1 MSDDQKIG
9 KLLAEAQQAMQSNR
23 PKQAIRAARQVLDI
37 SPNNAPA
44 LYISGLA
51 ENARGR
57 QDVALNFLELA
68 HKASPNVPEIQFNLG
83 VLYGLAGRTQDAE
96 EIFLKMLPAQQ
107 DNVNVLANLGRAQY
121 ANGKWKEAARS
132 LEAASKLAP
141 GHHGILEQLAAS
153 LQMSGDLRGAEK
165 AYRRALA
172 INGASPE
179 VHYNLGTLLSQKY
192 DVDGA
197 LSAYKQAVHLNP
209 KHGLAQRNLGHLLSK
224 AGRFE
229 EAIDPHRQALRAF
242 PGDANIAYDLGY
254 ALAVTGRE
262 HEAIKLLRSTHER
275 NPDAPDFMTMISM
288 AYFRAGDAGNAALW
302 AEKALEARPGD
313 NTALAYRCMAQ
324 NEMGRFDEARPVYDI
339 DNLVM
344 AQPIEAP
351 EGFAS
356 VETFNEAFV
365 DYIRNHPSLENSPLN
380 RSLKGGQSTRELL
393 DSDAPAAAGFRVA
406 IQRAVARYCELH
418 PVNAD
423 HPFLAR
429 RPEKTEIA
437 CWANVIERG
446 GFQDVHF
453 HPTSWLSGVYYP
465 KLPSVV
471 SDPAREPEG
480 WLEFGRAYYMLGAKN
495 EPPLRL
501 VKPEEGLIVLF
512 PAYFGHR
519 TIPFETDE
527 ERISVAFDVMPAD
540 AAVGF

>member
-1 MSDDQKIG
+1 MSDEQKIG
-9 KLLAEAQQAMQSNR
+9 KLLTEAQQAMQSNR
-23 PKQAIRAARQVLDI
+23 PKQAIRAARQVLDVA
-37 SPNNAPA
+37 PNNAPA

-51 ENARGR
+51 EDARGR
-57 QDVALNFLELA
+57 RDVALNFLELA
-68 HKASPNVPEIQFNLG
+68 HKADPSVPEIQFNLG
-83 VLYGLAGRTQDAE
+83 VLYGLAGRTQEAE
-96 EIFLKMLPAQQ
+96 ATFLKMLPAQQ
-107 DNVNVLANLGRAQY
+107 ANVNVLANLGRAQY
-121 ANGKWKEAARS
+121 ANGKWKEAART
-132 LEAASKLAP
+132 LDAASKLAP
-141 GHHGILEQLAAS
+141 EHHGILEQLAAS
-153 LQMSGDLRGAEK
+153 QQQAGDLQAAEK
-165 AYRRALA
+165 TYRRVLA
-172 INGASPE
+172 ISGTNPQ
-179 VHYNLGTLLSQKY
+179 VHFNLGTLLSQRY
-192 DVDGA
+192 DVEGA
-197 LSAYKQAVHLNP
+197 LSAYKQAVKLDP

-229 EAIDPHRQALRAF
+229 EAIEPHRQALRAF
-242 PGDANIAYDLGY
+242 TGDPGIAYDLGY

-275 NPDAPDFMTMISM
+275 NPGVPDFMTMISM
-288 AYFRAGDAGNAALW
+288 AYFRAGDPENAALW

-324 NEMGRFDEARPVYDI
+324 NEMGQFDEARSVYDI
-339 DNLVM
+339 EGLVM
-344 AQPIEAP
+344 PLAIEPPA
-351 EGFAS
+351 GFDS
-356 VETFNEAFV
+356 VEAFNAAFV
-365 DYIRNHPSLENSPLN
+365 DHIRRHPSLEHSPLN

-393 DSDAPAAAGFRVA
+393 DGDDPAAVGFKA
-406 IQRAVARYCELH
+406 TIRAAVDRYCELH

-465 KLPSVV
+465 KLPSAV
-471 SDPAREPEG
+471 SDPDREPEG